1 MAERRMSGM
10 RWLGLAPWAALVGS
24 LALMWLDPGGMMSSV
39 RSLVFDFYQRT
50 APREYVDPA
59 TLGFPGVRYIDID
72 DESLA
77 RYGQWPWPR
86 TLMAELVNKTREAG
100 ARVMVFDIVFAEEDR
115 TSPELIAERLPDD
128 PSMDSV
134 RAALRALPSNDEAFA
149 EAIASMKTVTGFV
162 LGSATETREPRLRSG
177 QVFNGDFHP
186 TMSIKLFNGV
196 VATREILEEAAVGN
210 GALNVIPEDD
220 AIVRRVPLIFG
231 LNGKF
236 YPSIALEAVRLIG
249 KRTNLAVRTSGS
261 AYAQAFGANAGINAI
276 KAGDTIIEPAPDG
289 QISLHFTYSV
299 PGRRVSAWQVLSGE
313 MTGEPLNGAIV
324 FVGTSA
330 AGLKDIRSTPLET
343 AIPGVEVQVQ
353 AVEQMMMGGFLARP
367 DYADAAELLY
377 AGVIGAIIAI
387 LVAYV
392 HANWIGALALL
403 GAGAAALISWIAFTQ
418 YQLLVDPIGP
428 SMTTLSVFFV
438 SALVNYMR
446 TESERSFVRGAFSR
460 YLDED
465 VVNQLA
471 ANPDRLML
479 GGETR
484 NMSMLFCDVRG
495 FTTIS
500 EAFAGDPQGLTRL
513 INRILTPLSRVVLD
527 TKGTIDK
534 YMGDCIMSF
543 WNAPLDD
550 PEHGLN
556 ACRCAMAMIEEVDLL
571 NGIIARE
578 AAERGHVAH
587 KVAVGVG
594 INSGDCVVGNMGS
607 DMRFDYTVLGD
618 SVNLAARIQTYS
630 SHWGVAIAVSQ
641 DTARLADAEFAFV
654 HVDDI
659 VVKGKDKPVAVFA
672 MMGRKAMAET
682 DAFRNL
688 AANQALIWE
697 RLRAR
702 DWAGA
707 RAAIAEGRKLGQIK
721 DDLYEL
727 YEERLDHWER
737 NPPPAEWDGAWR
749 ATSK

>member
-10 RWLGLAPWAALVGS
+10 RWLGFAPWAALVGCVTM
-24 LALMWLDPGGMMSSV
+24 LMFNPAALMTNI
-39 RSLVFDFYQRT
+39 RSLVFDFYQRMS
-50 APREYVDPA
+50 PREYVDPA
-59 TLGFPGVRYIDID
+59 SLGLPGVKYIDID

-100 ARVMVFDIVFAEEDR
+100 ARVLVFDIVFAEEDR
-115 TSPELIAERLPDD
+115 TSPELIADRLPDD
-128 PSMDSV
+128 PSLDHV
-134 RAALRALPSNDEAFA
+134 RDALHALPSNDAAFA
-149 EAIASMKTVTGFV
+149 EALGSMKTVTGFI
-162 LGSATETREPRLRSG
+162 LGSATETREPLLKSG
-177 QVFNGDFHP
+177 QVFNGDFPP
-186 TMSIKLFNGV
+186 TRFIRSLSGV
-196 VATREILEEAAVGN
+196 VASRPILETAAAGN

-220 AIVRRVPLIFG
+220 GIVRRVPLIFG

-236 YPSIALEAVRLIG
+236 YPSIALEAIRLSG
-249 KRTNLAVRTSGS
+249 KRPNMVVRTSGGQD
-261 AYAQAFGANAGINAI
+261 AEAFGAASGVSAI
-276 KAGDTIIEPAPDG
+276 KAGDTIIYTTKDG
-289 QISLHFTYSV
+289 QLNLHFTRSV
-299 PGRRVSAWQVLSGE
+299 PERRVPAWQVLSGE
-313 MTGEPLNGAIV
+313 MEGEPLKGAIV

-330 AGLKDIRSTPLET
+330 AGLKDIRSTPLEA
-343 AIPGVEVQVQ
+343 AIPGVELQVQ
-353 AVEQMMMGGFLARP
+353 AAEQMLLGGALERP
-367 DYADAAELLY
+367 DWAPGLEWAYTLLL
-377 AGVIGAIIAI
+377 GAIIAI
-387 LVAYV
+387 LVAFT
-392 HANWIGALALL
+392 HANWIGVLAV
-403 GAGAAALISWIAFTQ
+403 AGAMTASIASWIAFTQ
-418 YQLLVDPIGP
+418 YQWILDPIGP
-428 SMTTLSVFFV
+428 TITSIAVFGV
-438 SALVNYMR
+438 GALVKYMQ

-471 ANPDRLML
+471 DNPDRLML

-500 EAFAGDPQGLTRL
+500 EAFSGDPQGLTRL

-534 YMGDCIMSF
+534 YMGDCIMAF

-556 ACRCAMAMIEEVDLL
+556 ACRCAMMMIEEVELL
-571 NGIIARE
+571 NNIIARE
-578 AAERGHVAH
+578 AAERGHTAH

-594 INSGDCVVGNMGS
+594 INTGDCVVGNMGS

-641 DTARLADAEFAFV
+641 STAELAANEFAFV

-659 VVKGKDKPVAVFA
+659 IVKGKDKPVAVFA
-672 MMGRKAMAET
+672 MMGRKAHEET
-682 DAFRNL
+682 EAFRNL

-697 RLRAR
+697 RLRSR
-702 DWAGA
+702 NWQGA
-707 RAAIAEGRKLGQIK
+707 REAIEAGRKLGQIK
-721 DDLYEL
+721 DDLYDL
-727 YEERLDHWER
+727 YEERIAHWEI
-737 NPPPAEWDGAWR
+737 NPPPPDWDGAWR